1 MGTQAIIYILMFVGI
16 VLIVEGIYLVAFGKS
31 IKLNSR
37 VNRRLALLEQG
48 KDREE
53 VFETLRKERD
63 QHRQSF
69 KFPVMTILS
78 SKAQQAN
85 IAFSPRA
92 LLAVMGLVAGIAFGG
107 LTYFASLALPTRVLV
122 ALVMGGG
129 GVYFWLNGKAK
140 KRMALF
146 EEQLPDAVD
155 LIVRSLRV
163 GHPFANAINIVA
175 QEMPDPIGTEFGMIV
190 DETAYGAEVASA
202 LHNMAERIDVPDL
215 RFLTVA
221 VAIQSKSGG
230 NLAEVLD
237 GLSKVIRARFKLFRR
252 VKAITAEAK
261 WSGMFLSGFPIAAL
275 LGVNVL
281 NPHYYD
287 AVKPTE
293 YYMPAAVAVFSLL
306 AINAVVMR
314 AMVNIKV

>member
-1 MGTQAIIYILMFVGI
+1 MGTQAIIFGLLFVGV
-16 VLIVEGIYLVAFGKS
+16 VLIVEGIYLVMFGKS

-37 VNRRLALLEQG
+37 VNRRLALMEQG
-48 KDREE
+48 KAQEE
-53 VFETLRKERD
+53 VFEALRKERD
-63 QHRQSF
+63 QHLKGLKLPIMS
-69 KFPVMTILS
+69 ILS
-78 SKAQQAN
+78 HKAQQAN
-85 IAFSPRA
+85 IAFSPTM
-92 LLAVMGLVAGIAFGG
+92 LFGVMILVAAMAFGG
-107 LTYFASLALPTRVLV
+107 LTYFTTTGLVLRVILAILI
-122 ALVMGGG
+122 GGG

-163 GHPFANAINIVA
+163 GHPFANAINIVSE
-175 QEMPDPIGTEFGMIV
+175 EMPDPIGSEFGMIV
-190 DETAYGAEVASA
+190 DETAYGADVASA
-202 LHNMAERIDVPDL
+202 LNNMAERIDVPDL

-221 VAIQSKSGG
+221 VAIQAKAGG

-252 VKAITAEAK
+252 VGAITAEAK
-261 WSGMFLSGFPIAAL
+261 WSGMFLSAFPLGAL
-275 LGVNVL
+275 AMVQIT
-281 NPHYYD
+281 NPTYYD

-293 YYMPAAVAVFSLL
+293 YYVPAAIAVFSML
-306 AINAVVMR
+306 AVNFFVMR

>member
-1 MGTQAIIYILMFVGI
+1 MGSQAIIYLLIFVGV
-16 VLIVEGIYLVAFGKS
+16 VLIVEGIYLVTFGKS

-48 KDREE
+48 KAQEE

-63 QHRQSF
+63 QHLKGLKLPIMS
-69 KFPVMTILS
+69 ILS
-78 SKAQQAN
+78 HKAQQAN
-85 IAFSPRA
+85 IAFSPTA
-92 LLAVMGLVAGIAFGG
+92 LVMVMIFVGVFSFFG
-107 LTYFASLALPTRVLV
+107 LTYFTQAGLILRIIVSVL
-122 ALVMGGG
+122 LGGG

-140 KRMALF
+140 KRMAAF

-163 GHPFANAINIVA
+163 GHPFSNAINIVA
-175 QEMPDPIGTEFGMIV
+175 QEMPDPIGSEFGLIV
-190 DETAYGAEVASA
+190 DETSYGADVASA

-237 GLSKVIRARFKLFRR
+237 GLSKVIRSRFKLFRR
-252 VKAITAEAK
+252 VTAITAEAK
-261 WSGMFLSGFPIAAL
+261 WSGMFLSGFPLAAL
-275 LGVNVL
+275 LAVNVM
-281 NPHYYD
+281 NPTYYD

-293 YYMPAAVAVFSLL
+293 YYVPAAVIVFAVL
-306 AINAVVMR
+306 AVNVLVMR
-314 AMVNIKV
+314 HMVNIKV

>member
-1 MGTQAIIYILMFVGI
+1 MFVGV
-16 VLIVEGIYLVAFGKS
+16 VLIIEGIYLVVFGKS

-37 VNRRLALLEQG
+37 VNRRLAMMEQG

-53 VFETLRKERD
+53 VFEALRKERD
-63 QHRQSF
+63 QHRKGF
-69 KFPVMTILS
+69 KLPIMSMLS
-78 SKAQQAN
+78 NKAQQAN
-85 IAFSPRA
+85 IAFSPNA
-92 LLAVMGLVAGIAFGG
+92 LLAVMAVVAIFAFGG
-107 LTYFASLALPTRVLV
+107 LTYFASMAVPLRIIV
-122 ALVMGGG
+122 ALLIGGG

-175 QEMPDPIGTEFGMIV
+175 TEMPDPIGTEFGMIV
-190 DETAYGAEVASA
+190 DETAYGADVAVA
-202 LHNMAERIDVPDL
+202 LQNMAERIAVPDL

-221 VAIQSKSGG
+221 VAIQAKSGG

-261 WSGMFLSGFPIAAL
+261 WSGMFLSGFPLAAL

-293 YYMPAAVAVFSLL
+293 YYVPAAVVVFSLL
-306 AINAVVMR
+306 AINALVMR

>member
-85 IAFSPRA
+85 IAFSPKA
-92 LLAVMGLVAGIAFGG
+92 LIAVMGLVAVIAFGG